1 MSKNFILKL
10 KMKNKLIL
18 NFLMGI
24 LLTFVLSI
32 TSCQSNNT
40 IPDTQ
45 NTPNTLVATEP
56 SSLTVSAAISLKD
69 ALEEIKPL
77 YQKEKPQ
84 VEITYNFG
92 SSGSLWQQIEQ
103 GAPVDLF
110 ISAANKQ
117 IDDLESKQKLL
128 TDSRKILVTNQ
139 LVLITNKNQNNVN
152 KFEDLTKAEITKIVL
167 GEPKSVPAGKYGE
180 EVLKYYKI
188 LDQVKSKIIYG
199 KDVRQ
204 ILTYVETE
212 NVNAGLVYITDAKTS
227 EKVRIAMTAPQDSH
241 SKIVYPI
248 AILKDS
254 KNPDIA
260 KTFEDFLLSNTS
272 KTIFEKYGFGT

>member
-1 MSKNFILKL
+1 
-10 KMKNKLIL
+10 MKNKLIL